1 MDAFESLLSY
11 LPNITEGN
19 KEIIVEQVILVFY
32 MQLSLYENLT
42 KCVVKQ
48 NLTKFQNLKEFLLL

>member
-1 MDAFESLLSY
+1 MDAFESL
-11 LPNITEGN
+11 PNITERN

-48 NLTKFQNLKEFLLL
+48 ILAKFQNLKEFLLL